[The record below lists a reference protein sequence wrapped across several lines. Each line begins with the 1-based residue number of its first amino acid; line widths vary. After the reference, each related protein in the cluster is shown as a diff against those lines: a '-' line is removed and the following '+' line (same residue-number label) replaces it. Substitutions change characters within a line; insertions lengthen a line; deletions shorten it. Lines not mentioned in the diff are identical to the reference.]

1 MADRVDNAL
10 VARCRDVFLVDEFAF
25 GGVGEE
31 VIVFG
36 LDENVVVGGVDFYT
50 VAFASEDGLA
60 NPVAHAAAVARV
72 GGYEVRV
79 AGVLIPERGEQQ
91 LIGEEHLPRRLNPA
105 VHGAVVGEEEL
116 VVACFAVGDQV
127 FPGVELEEVGDA
139 PSLCVFPAL
148 GVFVEDDFVDGNHVG
163 FDARLLCRVGD
174 EPEVVVV
181 LVGLVNLGGH
191 VRQVQYGLHA
201 RGDFGGEDVAPTV
214 GEGFADFTPVGVAAG
229 VEALVFRPGFLADCR
244 LHDAGGGVGVVFEQF
259 HGVAGH
265 TRVGEVEAAVEV
277 GVAAVPGFYGEVEC
291 RLRQAEGAERAG
303 GNVLDGF
310 QAHAVHFFRLGA
322 HRVHFLRAENVGG
335 VFVPVVVGVVGAVH
349 AVGEAFLND
358 DVLPVGSADGK
369 FFAAHEGLGSFEVVI
384 GKRCCY
390 VTAGVVVL
398 VRKMRAGPFSP
409 CPHSVSWLMA

>member
-1 MADRVDNAL
+1 M
-10 VARCRDVFLVDEFAF
+10 
-25 GGVGEE
+25 
-31 VIVFG
+31 
-36 LDENVVVGGVDFYT
+36 
-50 VAFASEDGLA
+50 
-60 NPVAHAAAVARV
+60 
-72 GGYEVRV
+72 
-79 AGVLIPERGEQQ
+79 
-91 LIGEEHLPRRLNPA
+91 
-105 VHGAVVGEEEL
+105 
-116 VVACFAVGDQV
+116 
-127 FPGVELEEVGDA
+127 
-139 PSLCVFPAL
+139 
-148 GVFVEDDFVDGNHVG
+148 G
-163 FDARLLCRVGD
+163 FDARLLSRVGD

-214 GEGFADFTPVGVAAG
+214 GEGFTDFAPVGVAAG
-229 VEALVFRPGFLADCR
+229 VKALVFRPGFLADCR
-244 LHDAGGGVGVVFEQF
+244 LHNAGGGVCVVFEQL
-259 HGVAGH
+259 HRVAGH
-265 TRVGEVEAAVEV
+265 ARVGEVEASVEV
-277 GVAAVPGFYGEVEC
+277 GVAAVPGFYGEVERC
-291 RLRQAEGAERAG
+291 LRQAEGAERAG

-322 HRVHFLRAENVGG
+322 HRVHFLRTENVGG
-335 VFVPVVVGVVGAVH
+335 VFVPIVVGVVGAVH

>member
-1 MADRVDNAL
+1 M
-10 VARCRDVFLVDEFAF
+10 
-25 GGVGEE
+25 
-31 VIVFG
+31 
-36 LDENVVVGGVDFYT
+36 
-50 VAFASEDGLA
+50 
-60 NPVAHAAAVARV
+60 
-72 GGYEVRV
+72 

-91 LIGEEHLPRRLNPA
+91 LIGEEHLPRRLDPA
-105 VHGAVVGEEEL
+105 VHGAVIGEEEL

-127 FPGVELEEVGDA
+127 FPGVELEEVSDGA
-139 PSLCVFPAL
+139 AVGVFPAL

-191 VRQVQYGLHA
+191 VRQVQYGLHS

-214 GEGFADFTPVGVAAG
+214 GEGFTDFTPVGVAAG

-244 LHDAGGGVGVVFEQF
+244 LHNAGGGVGVVFEQL
-259 HGVAGH
+259 HRVAGH

-277 GVAAVPGFYGEVEC
+277 GVATVPGFYGEVER
-291 RLRQAEGAERAG
+291 RLGQTEGAERTG
-303 GNVLDGF
+303 GDVLDGF
-310 QAHAVHFFRLGA
+310 QAHAVHFFRLGS
-322 HRVHFLRAENVGG
+322 HRVHFLRAKNVGG

-369 FFAAHEGLGSFEVVI
+369 FFAAHEGLGSFEVVN
-384 GKRCCY
+384 GK
-390 VTAGVVVL
+390 
-398 VRKMRAGPFSP
+398 
-409 CPHSVSWLMA
+409 